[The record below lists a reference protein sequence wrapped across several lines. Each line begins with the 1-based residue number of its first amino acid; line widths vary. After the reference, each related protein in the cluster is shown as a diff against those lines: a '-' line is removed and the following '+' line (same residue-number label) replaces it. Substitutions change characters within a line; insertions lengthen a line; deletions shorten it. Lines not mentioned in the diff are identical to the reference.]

1 MSLPKSCN
9 RSQAGALAHGSARLA
24 LPSARGRRPNSV
36 PVRLGRRGQSHVRG
50 EKGVSKTPQPSPPRT
65 LRQSPVNGYDLFYP
79 LSRLPVFHSILVPVK
94 YFSFDNVRRPAK
106 AAVHPGGDHR
116 GGR

>member
-1 MSLPKSCN
+1 
-9 RSQAGALAHGSARLA
+9 
-24 LPSARGRRPNSV
+24 
-36 PVRLGRRGQSHVRG
+36 
-50 EKGVSKTPQPSPPRT
+50 
-65 LRQSPVNGYDLFYP
+65 VNGYDLFYP